1 MDVTH
6 QWNLIFRSSDRAND
20 VRKAGLKLA
29 RVSVNPKLHLSESTA
44 HMKADRFLERLGE
57 EIDTR
62 NALCMVLLKQIEAKY
77 RKPLSRFRALYKDPR
92 VADLLMIVRDA
103 PKNITGWRLVHL
115 QTARKRAY
123 FCFSFIK
130 VTNKN
135 TRVMLN
141 GGPMDIAISGHTL
154 ARMLERCSTSMMLDL
169 KQMKALLLRLLLSAS
184 EADYD
189 ERGQARI
196 GLDEFPGMM
205 FVCRRNFELRTDKGL
220 PAIYTVVTYF
230 EK

>member
-6 QWNLIFRSSDRAND
+6 QWNLIFRSTDCASDI
-20 VRKAGLKLA
+20 RKAGPKLA
-29 RVSVNPKLHLSESTA
+29 RVSVNPDLHLSESTA

-57 EIDTR
+57 EIDAR
-62 NALCMVLLKQIEAKY
+62 NHLCMVLIRQIETKY
-77 RKPLSRFRALYKDPR
+77 RKPLSRFRALYQDPR

-103 PKNITGWRLVHL
+103 PKCITGWRLVHL
-115 QTARKRAY
+115 QTARNRAY
-123 FCFSFIK
+123 FCFSIIK

-154 ARMLERCSTSMMLDL
+154 ARMLERCSTSLMRDL
-169 KQMKALLLRLLLSAS
+169 KQMKALLLKLLLSAS
-184 EADYD
+184 KADYD
-189 ERGQARI
+189 ENEQARI
-196 GLDEFPGMM
+196 GLDQFPDMI
-205 FVCRRNFELRTDKGL
+205 FVCHRNFELRTDVGL
-220 PAIYTVVTYF
+220 PAVYTVVTYF

>member
-6 QWNLIFRSSDRAND
+6 QWNLIFRSSDRTQD
-20 VRKAGLKLA
+20 VRKSDLKLA
-29 RVSVNPKLHLSESTA
+29 KVSVNPDLHLSESTA
-44 HMKADRFLERLGE
+44 HMKADRFLERLGA
-57 EIDTR
+57 EIDAR
-62 NALCMVLLKQIEAKY
+62 NRLCMTLIRQFEIKY

-92 VADLLMIVRDA
+92 VADLLMIVRDE
-103 PKNITGWRLVHL
+103 PKCITGWRLVHL
-115 QTARKRAY
+115 QTARNRAY
-123 FCFSFIK
+123 FCFSMIV

-154 ARMLERCSTSMMLDL
+154 ARMLERCSTSLMLDL

-184 EADYD
+184 EANYD
-189 ERGQARI
+189 ENAQARI
-196 GLDEFPGMM
+196 GLDQFPGMT

-220 PAIYTVVTYF
+220 PAVFTVVTYF